1 MPNQGMTLLSTVAAL
16 AVAATLSLSWFALWQ
31 QQQALQQVQVWRL
44 SMLQLQQAQRNFY
57 RLQGR
62 FADSQSQLV
71 SAALLPQPLVFPD
84 TGRWQFEADQHRL
97 IMRAEIHRPSVTLL
111 MKDFNDYH
119 WQPPMLSVKVIGYA
133 AP

>member
-1 MPNQGMTLLSTVAAL
+1 MATID
-16 AVAATLSLSWFALWQ
+16 AATA
-31 QQQALQQVQVWRL
+31 
-44 SMLQLQQAQRNFY
+44 QAQRNFY

-133 AP
+133 APLDGIYPAVKELRR